1 MKIADINPNIRFA
14 EEITY
19 SSKGRNVYVK
29 DCRLFYIISG
39 IGKIFVQDNEL
50 LLAKNTLFYCRG
62 GIDYIINT
70 EKNLH
75 LYSLNFDLSQS
86 QRKFTMPFIPQ
97 DFQKSNNPTPIDFCD
112 IKDSDFLNS
121 FFILSNGA
129 EFKNSIAAI
138 VNEYSDK
145 RLFYRETCSTALKNL
160 IIDLHKKNYNN
171 QDNSTDTIKKII
183 EYINLNYAKEIKNN
197 DLAEIAGYHEYH
209 LNRLFVR
216 YTGMSMHK
224 YIVNLR
230 MNEAKRLLLNTNM
243 SVSDIA
249 SQTGFC
255 SNTHFSTYFKKETK
269 VSPFEYRN
277 NFKNKI

>member
-50 LLAKNTLFYCRG
+50 LLAKNSLFYCRG

-121 FFILSNGA
+121 FFILSNCA

-230 MNEAKRLLLNTNM
+230 MNEAKRLLLNTKM